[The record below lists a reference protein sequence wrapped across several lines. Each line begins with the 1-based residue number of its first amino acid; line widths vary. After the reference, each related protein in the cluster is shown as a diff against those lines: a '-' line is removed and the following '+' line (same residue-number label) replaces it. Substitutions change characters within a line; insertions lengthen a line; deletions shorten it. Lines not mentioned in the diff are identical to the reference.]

1 MLVVKLDEYHCI
13 AFQESVLN
21 NPGKEQR
28 WSPVCTVPRD
38 MMKATFDGRVVPVT
52 ILMSGMRRFAG
63 SFTRNF
69 AVDETCFFYVKN
81 KPRIQFTYKNGLL
94 DGI

>member
-1 MLVVKLDEYHCI
+1 
-13 AFQESVLN
+13 
-21 NPGKEQR
+21 
-28 WSPVCTVPRD
+28 

-94 DGI
+94 DGIYREFNEKGEKAKSIMFRDGKMESVINDGKKC